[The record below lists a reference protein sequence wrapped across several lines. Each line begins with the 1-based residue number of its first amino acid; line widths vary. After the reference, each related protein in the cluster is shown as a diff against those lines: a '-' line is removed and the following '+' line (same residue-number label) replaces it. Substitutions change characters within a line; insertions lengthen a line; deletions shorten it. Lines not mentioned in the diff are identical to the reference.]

1 MEQME
6 NTFIITNIS
15 SMILLDDD
23 NFELSISCAVY
34 KCYRVRENEADTEI
48 IYLNKQVNNKYTS

>member
-1 MEQME
+1 MK
-6 NTFIITNIS
+6 NTFTTTNIS

-23 NFELSISCAVY
+23 NFELSISCALY
-34 KCYRVRENEADTEI
+34 ECYRVRENEADTEI